1 MDNIDFVFKS
11 RKKYAVVGDNGSG
24 KSTLFQVILG
34 IRKNYSGNVFV
45 NGKDLK
51 GKIITNI
58 SFLPQE
64 SVIFRKNIT
73 ENILLGRNEL
83 NDRLDG
89 ILEKVNISKSFFK
102 QMLTKGE
109 YSMSGWEKRKINIAR
124 TFIGNS
130 SVILMDEF
138 ENTLDKETKG
148 MVQDYILE
156 QQDKMVIC
164 ITHSLDKDF
173 LNGMDEIIYLKD
185 GKVIDEDE
193 YMQRTIYE
201 GENKWLFWK

>member
-1 MDNIDFVFKS
+1 
-11 RKKYAVVGDNGSG
+11 
-24 KSTLFQVILG
+24 
-34 IRKNYSGNVFV
+34 
-45 NGKDLK
+45 
-51 GKIITNI
+51 
-58 SFLPQE
+58 
-64 SVIFRKNIT
+64 
-73 ENILLGRNEL
+73 
-83 NDRLDG
+83 
-89 ILEKVNISKSFFK
+89 
-102 QMLTKGE
+102 MLTKGE
-109 YSMSGWEKRKINIAR
+109 YSMSGGEKRKINIAR

-193 YMQRTIYE
+193 YMQRTIDE
-201 GENKWLFWK
+201 GGKK